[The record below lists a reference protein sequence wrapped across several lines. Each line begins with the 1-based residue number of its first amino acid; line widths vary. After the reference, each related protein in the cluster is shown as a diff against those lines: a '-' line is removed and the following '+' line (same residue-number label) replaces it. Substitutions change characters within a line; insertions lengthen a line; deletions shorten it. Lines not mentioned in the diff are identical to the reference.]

1 MKRTLLTLAALLVVA
16 LVAAACGGSAAT
28 TGGASQQAAATV
40 PPVVPPSSP
49 AAPAVVATVV
59 AATAPAAAATK
70 APAAATAPAAGATS
84 APTGGAAA
92 KPATPPTNTPI
103 PTQESP
109 AGQKI
114 GNGVATAADV
124 DAIDLTGK
132 TVDVVFWNV
141 FTGAQQTAIKQV
153 IDDFQKQYPNI
164 RVTSVYKGNYN
175 DMYKSELTAIAG
187 NAVPDAVWSY
197 PNQIAEYA
205 REDVT
210 QPLDPFMASTK
221 YGLGD
226 LSKQIDQ
233 WVFDAYKYPDYNNQV
248 LSLPPAVSQEV
259 MYYNADLLK
268 QLGYDKPPETWDQFS
283 EVCAKLKSQMSD
295 KQCFAFRIDASG
307 HALQIWSRGG
317 EILSPDRKSAAFQKA
332 GLETMQWYKDM
343 LDKGYGYTP
352 GQQFGEQTDFGLGKT
367 LFTFGTSTGVP
378 FYKQS
383 ITDPATNKERFT
395 WGIAP
400 YPHSTPKPVVNLFG
414 PSYSINKTTPERAL
428 AAWLFLKFWLGAQP
442 SGTWATIANYFPVN
456 KEGNNAPAVKTYL
469 EKNPVYAKGFDLLQ
483 YGRSEPSV
491 AGWQESR
498 DAIGQQITAVL
509 TGKAT
514 PQQANDAAV
523 KAVTDAVNKK

>member
-1 MKRTLLTLAALLVVA
+1 MKRILLILAALLAVA
-16 LVAAACGGSAAT
+16 VVAAACGGAAT
-28 TGGASQQAAATV
+28 TAPAPQAAATTA
-40 PPVVPPSSP
+40 P
-49 AAPAVVATVV
+49 AAPTAAPAAK
-59 AATAPAAAATK
+59 AATEPTKAPAAAATT
-70 APAAATAPAAGATS
+70 APAAATSAPAAGAAT
-84 APTGGAAA
+84 

-114 GNGVATAADV
+114 GKGVATAAEL

-132 TVDVVFWNV
+132 NVDIVFWNV
-141 FTGAQQTAIKQV
+141 FTGAQQQAIKQV
-153 IDDFQKQYPNI
+153 IEDFQKQYPNI

-205 REDVT
+205 REDVS
-210 QPLDPFMASTK
+210 QPLDPFMQSSK

-233 WVFDAYKYPDYNNQV
+233 WVFDAYKYPDFNNQI

-268 QLGYDKPPETWDQFS
+268 QLGYDKPPETWAQFA
-283 EVCAKLKSQMSD
+283 EVCAKLKTQMPD
-295 KQCFAFRIDASG
+295 KQCFAFRTDASSF
-307 HALQIWSRGG
+307 ALQVWARGG
-317 EILSPDRKSAAFQKA
+317 ELLSADRKAAAFDKA

-343 LDKGYGYTP
+343 LDKGYGYQP

-378 FYKQS
+378 FYKQA
-383 ITDPATNKERFT
+383 ITDQATNKERFT
-395 WGIAP
+395 WGIAA
-400 YPHSTPKPVVNLFG
+400 YPHSTAKPVVNLFG
-414 PSYSINKTTPERAL
+414 PSYSINKTTPEREL
-428 AAWLFLKFWLGAQP
+428 AAWLFLKYWMSAQP

-456 KEGNNAPAVKTYL
+456 KEGNTSPAVKTYL

-498 DAIGQQITAVL
+498 DAITQQITGVI
-509 TGKAT
+509 TGKST
-514 PQQANDAAV
+514 PEQANAAAM
-523 KAVTDAVNKK
+523 KAVTDAVNRK